1 MAVRFPLYWDRSNDS
16 MKAITE
22 AQRQELVQAS
32 IYEWATDPSV
42 VLTRVNSGGNLGTIT
57 DTRKKASATATS
69 GGHDVTG
76 KSGSASWGHQRYGE
90 PVTWGNA
97 GNVSD
102 DYDEPAQLGDVTV
115 PYDHI
120 NQTVTTDSNP
130 TLARPV
136 YWDNGI
142 KHMTQADLQDTFI
155 KPAIDILVDGDDR
168 AGTYRIHTSATLSG
182 HSSVSGSIVFRDTSA
197 DISEYNTV
205 LHLQNSDNTSET
217 LDQPETVNNY
227 YLLKTDNISS
237 PTHKGLIMA
246 YADGNLREYAPAKL
260 RALLKAEIRY
270 AAAALT
276 DYKIRYGY
284 TGGSLNFSGQ
294 NKGSNMVDKGY
305 NGEGIASS
313 YHPGPDEYK
322 TQRHPAGSRVT
333 VNTYKLR
340 IRKEYINRC

>member
-1 MAVRFPLYWDRSNDS
+1 
-16 MKAITE
+16 
-22 AQRQELVQAS
+22 
-32 IYEWATDPSV
+32 
-42 VLTRVNSGGNLGTIT
+42 
-57 DTRKKASATATS
+57 
-69 GGHDVTG
+69 
-76 KSGSASWGHQRYGE
+76 
-90 PVTWGNA
+90 
-97 GNVSD
+97 
-102 DYDEPAQLGDVTV
+102 
-115 PYDHI
+115 
-120 NQTVTTDSNP
+120 
-130 TLARPV
+130 
-136 YWDNGI
+136 
-142 KHMTQADLQDTFI
+142 MTQADLQDTFI

-168 AGTYRIHTSATLSG
+168 AGTYRIHTASSLAG
-182 HSSVSGSIVFRDTSA
+182 HSAVSGSIVFRDTSA

-205 LHLQNSDNTSET
+205 LHQTNSSNTSET

-294 NKGSNMVDKGY
+294 NKGSNMVDKRY
-305 NGEGIASS
+305 NSDGIASS
-313 YHPGPDEYK
+313 VHYTGATSTDEYK

-340 IRKEYINRC
+340 IRKE